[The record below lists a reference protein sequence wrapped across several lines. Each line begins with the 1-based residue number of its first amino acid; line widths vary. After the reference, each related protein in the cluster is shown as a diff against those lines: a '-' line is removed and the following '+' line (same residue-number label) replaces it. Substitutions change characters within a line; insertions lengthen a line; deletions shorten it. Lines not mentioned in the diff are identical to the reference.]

1 MKNATKNKLAMYK
14 TVRDTVIANGT
25 IWGGIPAFVSQVDS
39 LQNMILQLEEL
50 EQEQSLAIVGVRSA
64 KDNLREMRNDTL
76 LRFSGALTALAKD
89 SGNVILKEQMKFKK
103 SRLSLGSR
111 QEYLSLVDRIVTA
124 AQNHS
129 GELADYGITPAELAQ
144 LPVIRQELE
153 TGIMSTR
160 MATISRKEYTLNI
173 ALLVKEIDDLLKN
186 GLDQLVKML
195 KGTHSGFYSTYNSA
209 RLVIDYGHHNSNPNS
224 I

>member
-39 LQNMILQLEEL
+39 LQYMILQMEEL
-50 EQEQSLAIVGVRSA
+50 EQEQSLAMVGVRSA
-64 KDNLREMRNDTL
+64 KDNLRATRNDIL

-89 SGNVILKEQMKFKK
+89 SGNIILKEQMKFKK
-103 SRLSLGSR
+103 SILTVGSR

-124 AQNHS
+124 AQEHS
-129 GELADYGITPAELAQ
+129 GELTDYGITSEELAQ
-144 LPVIRQELE
+144 LPAIRQELE
-153 TGIMSTR
+153 TSIMSTR
-160 MATISRKEYTLNI
+160 MATISRKENTLNI
-173 ALLVKEIDDLLKN
+173 STLEKNIDDLLKN
-186 GLDQLVKML
+186 GLDQMVKML
-195 KGTHSGFYSTYNSA
+195 KGTHSGFYSVYNNA
-209 RLVIDYGHHNSNPNS
+209 RKIIDYGHHNPQSNS